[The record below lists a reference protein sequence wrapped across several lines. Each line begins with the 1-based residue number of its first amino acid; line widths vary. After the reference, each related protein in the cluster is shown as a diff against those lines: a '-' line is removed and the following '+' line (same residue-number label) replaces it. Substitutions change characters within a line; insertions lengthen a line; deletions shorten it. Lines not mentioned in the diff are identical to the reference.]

1 MVANKAS
8 NSKKK
13 TLLDFV
19 LESDQ
24 IDGIEININEESI
37 VKLEQGNVRILK
49 MKRIFKEQLEGKKV
63 AKDNQL
69 QSKQREGVLYA
80 QV

>member
-49 MKRIFKEQLEGKKV
+49 MKRIFKGQLEGKKV